1 MKRKKLKYI
10 IGLLVFILL
19 SPWVMKIYSK
29 KEIKRLNTTK
39 NPYKIYVALGFHV
52 SMRHSWRGDTNDEAG
67 FGTDIRVVRKIIKI
81 LNKANKK
88 GLDARGTWDF
98 NIRWTIEE
106 ILKGYAPDI
115 LLDIKKRVELGYD
128 EVVLGPYNNGLVAA
142 STEEEFKESIKRAF
156 TNERKSGLVDIF
168 GKITPL
174 IRPQEMMFTTGQI
187 PLYKKLG
194 VKYLSLYYSSIPFNS
209 FSNFIPKLSIEE
221 RFNPLYLKTKL
232 DGEKIILIPTYNPGD
247 VLNHYSL
254 KKWLIDLR
262 RAQIKG
268 KVKSDLIIYINLD
281 ADAESWTG
289 IGLPSYL
296 EWIPNSSGLKEY
308 INVVNELNFV
318 QFTSLEDY
326 IKGHPPKGEIIIK
339 QDLADGSFDGFSSW
353 AEKFSNHKIWTDLE
367 KSRWY
372 SYQADYLLRNIYTKE
387 EIKNTIWGKKN
398 LSFVRR
404 FETLSTTHFGMSS
417 PIINE
422 ERLQKAKI
430 LAKSAKENA
439 YQALRLCKELTVEKI
454 HGGRITNPP
463 RAGFSSDIIY
473 AFEIFNFEKTPSKG
487 FIKIPLIL
495 TGDLDEEK
503 LILHNEK
510 NKLIPF
516 SLLDKIKTKEK
527 YFANLTFVVKMRDY
541 QRERFFLKMTNM
553 KKTKDKEEKILNE
566 VSNKNITLK
575 VNKKSLIK
583 SLLFNEVEYGGD
595 NFIRPFLTYKISG
608 KNKVFRLNR
617 LKIEP
622 LFNERWEDLKRIRL
636 KGEVNIVDGEKKY
649 PIHLEYIFTLFNDL
663 PYLFVD
669 VKVKYPYTPEKH
681 ILRTVAQRLGRK
693 IDLNWVEV
701 APFQITPSFLGTKF
715 NEMRVWKHNYL
726 NITSSYELN
735 FGDINWK
742 NKEVDS
748 FNNHITKGWV
758 AVSNGRQGILIAQ
771 CAAENSVFAFVP
783 MRLRGEGFLQRI
795 SLNPFGTYFGRQF
808 DYSHLGGNGVGEEL
822 MTCIAP
828 HLKSTAPSYNG
839 KEEEFSLMIAP
850 YIGDAPQREVQ
861 RDALGF
867 FYPYG
872 IIYMRSPF
880 KEKVVCPEDIKKL
893 WAEIMKEKVG
903 DYKEKIVAISKTKG
917 VFALSEVKNIPIS
930 LIFKILFIEIIAF
943 FST

>member
-1 MKRKKLKYI
+1 MKKKRLKYI
-10 IGLLVFILL
+10 IGPLVFILL

-39 NPYKIYVALGFHV
+39 NPYKIYVTLGFHV

-81 LNKANKK
+81 LNKVNKR
-88 GLDARGTWDF
+88 GLDAKGTWDF

-106 ILKGYAPDI
+106 ILKNYAPDI
-115 LLDIKKRVELGYD
+115 LKDIKKRVELGYD
-128 EVVLGPYNNGLVAA
+128 EIVLGPYNNGLVAA

-156 TNERKSGLVDIF
+156 TNEKKSGLVDIF
-168 GKITPL
+168 GKVTPL

-194 VKYLSLYYSSIPFNS
+194 VRYLSLYYSSIPFNS
-209 FSNFIPKLSIEE
+209 FSNFIPKLSTEE

-232 DGEKIILIPTYNPGD
+232 SGEKIILIPTYNPGD

-262 RAQIKG
+262 KMQIEG

-318 QFTSLEDY
+318 QFTSLKDY

-372 SYQADYLLRNIYTKE
+372 SYQTDYLLRNIYMKE
-387 EIKNTIWGKKN
+387 EIKNMVGDKKD
-398 LSFVRR
+398 LSFVKR

-417 PIINE
+417 PILNE

-439 YQALRLCKELTVEKI
+439 YQALRLCKESVVKK
-454 HGGRITNPP
+454 NQ
-463 RAGFSSDIIY
+463 GFSPNIIY
-473 AFEIFNFEKTPSKG
+473 AFEIFNFGETSLRG

-495 TGDLDEEK
+495 TNDIDEEK
-503 LILHNEK
+503 LILYDEK

-516 SLLDKIKTKEK
+516 SLLDKTKAKEK
-527 YFANLTFVVKMRDY
+527 YFANLVFVAKMEAY
-541 QRERFFLKMTNM
+541 QRKRFFLKITNI
-553 KKTKDKEEKILNE
+553 KKPKDKQEKILNE
-566 VSNKNITLK
+566 ISNKNIALK
-575 VNKKSLIK
+575 INKKGSIE
-583 SLLFNEVEYGGD
+583 SLLFNGVEYGSN
-595 NFIRPFLTYKISG
+595 NFIRPSVTYKISN
-608 KNKVFRLNR
+608 KNEIFRLSR
-617 LKIEP
+617 LKVES
-622 LFNERWEDLKRIRL
+622 LFNERWEGLKRIKL
-636 KGEVNIVDGEKKY
+636 KGKINIVDGEKKY
-649 PIHLEYIFTLFNDL
+649 PLYLEYIFTLFNDL

-669 VKVKYPYTPEKH
+669 VKVKYPHTPEKH
-681 ILRTVAQRLGRK
+681 ILWTVAQKLGRK

-726 NITSSYELN
+726 NVVSSYKLN

-742 NKEVDS
+742 NKNVDS

-771 CAAENSVFAFVP
+771 CASKCSVFAFVP

-808 DYSHLGGNGVGEEL
+808 DYSHLGGNDVGTEL
-822 MTCIAP
+822 ITCIAP

-839 KEEEFSLMIAP
+839 EEEKFSLMIAP

-861 RDALGF
+861 KDALGF

-872 IIYMRSPF
+872 IIYVKSPF
-880 KEKVVCPEDIKKL
+880 KGKVVCPEDIKKL
-893 WAEIMKEKVG
+893 WAESVKIKES

-930 LIFKILFIEIIAF
+930 LIFKILLIEIIAF
-943 FST
+943 LST